1 MTPPLN
7 EMAEKYELSFCS
19 NYSTNNILT
28 GAISF
33 QQNLSKT
40 NSLLTADR

>member
-7 EMAEKYELSFCS
+7 EMAGKYELSLLF
-19 NYSTNNILT
+19 NYSTNNSLA

-33 QQNLSKT
+33 QLSAKPF
-40 NSLLTADR
+40 